1 MNSAIKSTLW
11 LAAAAAAV
19 VFGLQVQKNREI
31 EELQREAVDAGLRAK
46 ELSTNIAMVRAKIEQ
61 AQVESTAGADFESKH
76 NNSVLNIAAE
86 QKKID
91 EIIDKWPAIEAD
103 RAAAV
108 LAVREK
114 ERTRAP
120 YSVTLTDGTK
130 MENFAVRSMPDENT
144 VLVEHSSGLVKI
156 PAEKLPA
163 ELKTR
168 LGLGWKPQ
176 PPPPGMTI
184 DKDGN
189 AVIKQAVKQA
199 NEKAAISEAAKELG
213 LGGTLDTGTLAGVT
227 RAIAATEAI
236 LSKSQVA
243 FEAERANIRKLE
255 IYKPNL
261 AAPGGKT
268 YGALKKEANERL
280 VALAGRVNALR
291 SELANLKHKMKMM

>member
-1 MNSAIKSTLW
+1 MNSAIKSILW

-31 EELQREAVDAGLRAK
+31 EELQREAADAALRTR

-61 AQVESTAGADFESKH
+61 AQLESTAGADFESKH

-91 EIIDKWPAIEAD
+91 ETIDKWPAVEAD

-120 YSVTLTDGTK
+120 YSITLTDGTK
-130 MENFAVRSMPDENT
+130 MEKFAVRGVPDENT

-189 AVIKQAVKQA
+189 AVIKGAVKQA
-199 NEKAAISEAAKELG
+199 NEKAAISEAAKDLG
-213 LGGTLDTGTLAGVT
+213 LGAVDTGTLAGVT
-227 RAIAATEAI
+227 RAIAATESM
-236 LSKSQVA
+236 LSKTQVA
-243 FEAERANIRKLE
+243 FEAERANVRKLE
-255 IYKPNL
+255 IYKANL

-280 VALAGRVNALR
+280 IALAGRVNALR

>member
-1 MNSAIKSTLW
+1 MNSAIKSILW

-31 EELQREAVDAGLRAK
+31 EELQKEAADAGFRAK
-46 ELSTNIAMVRAKIEQ
+46 ELSGNIALVRAKIDQ
-61 AQVESTAGADFESKH
+61 AQVESISGADLESKH

-91 EIIDKWPAIEAD
+91 EIIDKWPAVEAD

-114 ERTRAP
+114 ERTRTP

-130 MENFAVRSMPDENT
+130 MENFAVRSVPDENT
-144 VLVEHSSGLVKI
+144 VLVEHSSGLVKVS
-156 PAEKLPA
+156 AEKLPA

-176 PPPPGMTI
+176 PPPPGMMI

-199 NEKAAISEAAKELG
+199 NEKAALTEAAKELG
-213 LGGTLDTGTLAGVT
+213 LGAVDTGTLAGVT
-227 RAIAATEAI
+227 RAIAATEAM
-236 LSKSQVA
+236 LSKTQVA
-243 FEAERANIRKLE
+243 FEEERANVRKLE

-268 YGALKKEANERL
+268 YGALKKDANNRL
-280 VALAGRVNALR
+280 IALAGRVNALR

>member
-1 MNSAIKSTLW
+1 MNSAIKSILW

-31 EELQREAVDAGLRAK
+31 EELQKETADAGARAK
-46 ELSTNIAMVRAKIEQ
+46 ELSANIAMVRAKIEQ

-76 NNSVLNIAAE
+76 NNSVLNVAAE

-91 EIIDKWPAIEAD
+91 EIIGKWPAVEAD

-120 YSVTLTDGTK
+120 YSITLTDGTK
-130 MENFAVRSMPDENT
+130 MENFAVRSVQDENT

-156 PAEKLPA
+156 PSEKLPA

-184 DKDGN
+184 DKEGN

-199 NEKAAISEAAKELG
+199 NEKAALSDAANELG
-213 LGGTLDTGTLAGVT
+213 LGSVDTGTLAGVT
-227 RAIAATEAI
+227 RAIAATEAM
-236 LSKSQVA
+236 LSKTQVA
-243 FEAERANIRKLE
+243 FESERANIRKLE

-268 YGALKKEANERL
+268 YGALKKDANVRL
-280 VALAGRVNALR
+280 VALAGRVQALR
-291 SELANLKHKMKMM
+291 GELANLKHKLKMM